1 MIIDP
6 DANFP
11 NCPNFKHWEAF
22 VTDRPEYKPDKRRF
36 SQTLLNEFNGLPEAT
51 QRAIYINLCQTI
63 ALVQFA
69 RDSLGFSIP
78 SESVYR
84 SQRLNKLVGSSSTN
98 HTSGYAFDPRLEP
111 AKLKQFLN
119 FFAKHGGGVG
129 QGTKQ
134 GHIDLKHTNPPRRW
148 PYGG

>member
-1 MIIDP
+1 MKIDP
-6 DANFP
+6 NANFP

-22 VTDRPEYKPDKRRF
+22 VTDQAIYKPDKRRF
-36 SQTLLNEFNGLPEAT
+36 SQILFDEYLALPEAERT
-51 QRAIYINLCQTI
+51 RVYINLCQTF

-69 RDSLGFSIP
+69 RVALGFPIP

-84 SQRLNKLVGSSSTN
+84 SPRLNKLVGSLSTN
-98 HTSGYAFDPRLEP
+98 HTSGYAFDPRLDQYQ
-111 AKLKQFLN
+111 LRLFLN
-119 FFAKHGGGVG
+119 FFAKFGGGVG

-134 GHIDLKHTNPPRRW
+134 GHIDLKYTSPPRRW